1 MKNKIII
8 ISGEPVSINPEIIYK
23 SWKKINKKLKKNIY
37 FISNYKLLVDQFK
50 FLKYKIKVKKVENID
65 QNENDD
71 FLKVI
76 DIDLN
81 YKNSS
86 SLKQSNV
93 DKFINQSLDLAHA
106 LALKKNVKGIINC
119 PINKTHLN
127 KKFYGATEYFASR
140 CSIKNNSEVMLI
152 KSSKLAVSPITTH
165 VDVKYIS
172 KRLKPRLIFNKV
184 KTINAWFK
192 KVLKKKPKIALLG
205 LNPHNS
211 ELKKNSEENKIIIP
225 TLKKLKNLG
234 ITISG
239 PFSADTL
246 FVNSYKNYDVIV
258 GMFHDQILAPFKT
271 LYKFNAINITLGLK
285 YLRVSPDHGT
295 ALDIIGKNKAN
306 PQSLIEC
313 IHFINKYGK

>member
-93 DKFINQSLDLAHA
+93 DKFINQSLDLAHE